1 MLWVGRNETTEL
13 MGSPV
18 LMIWRLLM
26 PLLAGMALVLADV
39 SVAHAQAAACVQ
51 LESALNQL
59 DRNSDFR
66 NSERAREAYRRAQ
79 REVQR
84 AESSYVR
91 QGCNDDAK
99 AGRTLNAQCR
109 ALARTILDGRS
120 QVEGFARSV
129 ETGDAVG
136 QQREAILQ
144 EMARF
149 DCGNRSQVTRERRGN
164 IFEQLFGDVFGE
176 DIDGGGGI
184 RGDEF
189 NPYGNYHTVRTLCV
203 RKSDGFYWPISYST
217 LVEYVPNDAEQCRAQ
232 CPTLDV
238 DLYYYD
244 NPGQEPKQMVNQYGE
259 PYASLPTAFRFR
271 TAFDMAAKCT
281 STQDVGA
288 VSVQQLADGTQR
300 AFIEFRG
307 DVFPLPVRDPRRLA
321 SNVVPAPVEVAS
333 TFVDVP
339 LPRRRPSAQG
349 EAPVAVP
356 VAAPAANGA
365 ERIVTFGDRRVR
377 IVGPMT
383 PYAQAGAAG
392 T

>member
-1 MLWVGRNETTEL
+1 
-13 MGSPV
+13 MGSAFM
-18 LMIWRLLM
+18 MIWRLLV
-26 PLLAGMALVLADV
+26 PLLVGLALVLADV
-39 SVAHAQAAACVQ
+39 SVAQAQAAACVQ

-66 NSERAREAYRRAQ
+66 DSERARDAYRRAQ

-99 AGRTLNAQCR
+99 AGRSLSSQCR
-109 ALARTILDGRS
+109 ALARTILDGRE
-120 QVEGFARSV
+120 QVEQLARSV

-144 EMARF
+144 EMSRF

-176 DIDGGGGI
+176 NIDGGGGV

-232 CPTLDV
+232 CPTQDV

-244 NPGQEPKQMVNQYGE
+244 NPGQEPQQMVNQFGE
-259 PYASLPTAFRFR
+259 PYAMLPTAFRFR
-271 TAFDMAAKCT
+271 TAIDMTAKCS

-300 AFIEFRG
+300 SVIDFRG
-307 DVFPLPVRDPRRLA
+307 DTFPLPVRDPRRLA
-321 SNVVPAPVEVAS
+321 SNVVTAPVEVAS

-339 LPRRRPSAQG
+339 LPRRRPAAPG
-349 EAPVAVP
+349 EAPVVMPTAT
-356 VAAPAANGA
+356 APLANSA